1 MTNRIKTLKT
11 LKRKKETKAL
21 SKPDVFREFVLW
33 MALPA
38 SLKDK
43 GTQGDF
49 AKKFKVSE
57 NTLSDWKQRNDFW
70 DSVGEEWKKWGK
82 QKTTNV
88 IAKFY
93 NKIIREGMSQDFK
106 LWFQFFL
113 GWSEKIEQKIEGGIE
128 IVHKYADDKKK
139 GGK

>member
-38 SLKDK
+38 SPKDK

-49 AKKFKVSE
+49 AKKFGVSPD
-57 NTLSDWKQRNDFW
+57 TLSDWKKRPQLW
-70 DSVGEEWKKWGK
+70 DAIEKELNKWGK
-82 QKTTNV
+82 EKTTNV

-93 NKIIREGMSQDFK
+93 NKIISEGTTSDFK

-113 GWSEKIEQKIEGGIE
+113 GWSEKIEGKVSEDIKIIQT
-128 IVHKYADDKKK
+128 YAE
-139 GGK
+139 